1 MFCSMKPFVYL
12 LIAIICCVAQAQDN
26 NTSEAADRD
35 ALMLEFTNEESYSKR
50 IEIFSK
56 LVADPNQQIIMF
68 FTEGDNLSFKRQLLH
83 FLKAMTLNRDLDES
97 THIAI
102 LSHILTLDRT
112 ILNPLESLVH
122 DHLAPYI
129 SQDKLSDESVNRL
142 LTNKNIAIDFQEL
155 FLKEY
160 LTNNICNPAVITSS
174 KQLIKNSNLNM
185 STRIEILQSFFK
197 VCSEYDNF
205 QETVVSL
212 AIEPSLEWA
221 LKEKALLQA
230 NKSNTCSNEIIDH
243 LLWFFYEDL
252 NWHIRDAV
260 IWILTQTERECSQK
274 IVTFF
279 SDFVQKNMKELRSE
293 LLEFRQIKIQS
304 VLWALVHLGIN
315 NPLAV
320 NELKKMAMKHDMN
333 NYFRIRAVEALQDLS
348 LYLEPAAQALYE
360 IARDNRRITQS
371 DFVTY
376 DQQIRD
382 DRDTEVR
389 DSACLA
395 LTELVEKERT
405 DFLSFLFI
413 HRERLDAEQLYRKK
427 AFSNQTIP
435 VNLDIYAHPTLVT
448 LTQDEKV
455 DQQCRN
461 HAMTVL
467 EQAH

>member
-1 MFCSMKPFVYL
+1 MFCSMKPFFYL
-12 LIAIICCVAQAQDN
+12 LIAIICYVAQAQDN
-26 NTSEAADRD
+26 NTSEAADRE
-35 ALMLEFTNEESYSKR
+35 ALMLKFTNEKSYSKR

-56 LVADPNQQIIMF
+56 LVTDPNQQIIMF
-68 FTEGDNLSFKRQLLH
+68 FTEGDNLTFKRQLLH
-83 FLKAMTLNRDLDES
+83 FLKAMTLNGDLDES
-97 THIAI
+97 AHIAI
-102 LSHILTLDRT
+102 LSHILTLNRA
-112 ILNPLESLVH
+112 ILNPLESLMYS
-122 DHLAPYI
+122 HLAPYI
-129 SQDKLSDESVNRL
+129 SQNKLSDESVNRL
-142 LTNKNIAIDFQEL
+142 LANKNVAIDLQEL

-160 LTNNICNPAVITSS
+160 LTNNICNPAVIVSS
-174 KQLIKNSNLNM
+174 EQLIKNSSLDM
-185 STRIEILQSFFK
+185 STRVEILQLFFT

-230 NKSNTCSNEIIDH
+230 NKNNVCSNEIIDH

-260 IWILTQTERECSQK
+260 IWILAQTEKECSQK
-274 IVTFF
+274 IITFF
-279 SDFVQKNMKELRSE
+279 SEFVQKDMKELRSE

-315 NPLAV
+315 NPLVV
-320 NELKKMAMKHDMN
+320 NELKKMAMKYDMN

-348 LYLEPAAQALYE
+348 LYLESAAQALYE
-360 IARDNRRITQS
+360 IARDNRRIAQS
-371 DFVTY
+371 DFITY

-389 DSACLA
+389 NSSCLA

-413 HRERLDAEQLYRKK
+413 HRERLDADQLYRKK
-427 AFSNQTIP
+427 AFSNQNIP
-435 VNLDIYAHPTLVT
+435 ASLNIYARLALIT

-455 DQQCRN
+455 DKQCRD